1 LANSH
6 VYFQHTHIA
15 SGRHGEQPIA
25 IATAATPWVAPS
37 AAFGQIES
45 IRGTAEP
52 SCSAADSLQC
62 DLSTWGAQKESV
74 NKSGSSLLVWDR
86 PEKQETPKKAAKVS
100 KAIVLRRS

>member
-1 LANSH
+1 MF
-6 VYFQHTHIA
+6 YFQHTHIA

-74 NKSGSSLLVWDR
+74 NKSGSSLLVWVPAR
-86 PEKQETPKKAAKVS
+86 ETGDS
-100 KAIVLRRS
+100 KEGCKGLKGNCAP

>member
-1 LANSH
+1 MANSH

-62 DLSTWGAQKESV
+62 DLSTWGLKRSQSTNLAPRCWC
-74 NKSGSSLLVWDR
+74 GYR